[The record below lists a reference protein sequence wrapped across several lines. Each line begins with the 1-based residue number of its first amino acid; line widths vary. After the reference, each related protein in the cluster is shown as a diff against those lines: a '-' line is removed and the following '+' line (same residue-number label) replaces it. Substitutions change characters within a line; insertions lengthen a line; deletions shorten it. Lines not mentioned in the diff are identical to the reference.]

1 MDSKTLI
8 EAYDRARES
17 SPAAA
22 SEDRYR
28 EEWRWDKVTRGTH
41 CVDCYPGNCPMRVYI
56 RDGKVVREEQAGD
69 IGVIEPGVIEPVFE
83 ELELGLVDFVD
94 QLDP

>member
-22 SEDRYR
+22 SEARYR
-28 EEWRWDKVTRGTH
+28 
-41 CVDCYPGNCPMRVYI
+41 
-56 RDGKVVREEQAGD
+56 
-69 IGVIEPGVIEPVFE
+69 
-83 ELELGLVDFVD
+83 D
-94 QLDP
+94 Q

>member
-1 MDSKTLI
+1 MDTRTLI

-22 SEDRYR
+22 SEARYR
-28 EEWRWDKVTRGTH
+28 DQWRWDKTARGTH

-69 IGVIEPGVIEPVFE
+69 IAVVEPGVPDANPM
-83 ELELGLVDFVD
+83 GC
-94 QLDP
+94 QKGACS